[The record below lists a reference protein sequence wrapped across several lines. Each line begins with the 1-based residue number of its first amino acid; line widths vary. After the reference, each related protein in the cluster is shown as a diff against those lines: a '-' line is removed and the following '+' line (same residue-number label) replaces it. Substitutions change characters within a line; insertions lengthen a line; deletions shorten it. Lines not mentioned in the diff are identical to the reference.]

1 MSGRISLYT
10 SATTNAATITTAS
23 TRPSRR
29 ACASVCL
36 RPIQTRST
44 APIDEHGEHGQVRRA
59 VRRELPLCGKLLHV
73 HYRNPTSTLKG
84 GLNRMSSLRG
94 KVILVTGAS
103 SGLGAETARLLS
115 REGATVFGIARDS
128 DRLAAVF
135 ADVETGAYTSVDV
148 GSATDCRDAVERCV
162 ERFGRLDVLVNIA
175 GSHQMRRTETMTD
188 DDWADDLAVNLNGPF
203 YLCRAALP
211 HLLAHGGNI
220 VNVASIAGVEG
231 QAYSA
236 GYCAAKHG
244 LIGLTRALAV
254 EYTADRLR
262 VNAVCPGGMMTPQIE
277 KFSAPD
283 DANFDL
289 IMRTAA
295 PRGMMAPLDVANVIA
310 FLASDAAAAVHG
322 AVYRVDNGKGA
333 G

>member
-1 MSGRISLYT
+1 M
-10 SATTNAATITTAS
+10 AA
-23 TRPSRR
+23 
-29 ACASVCL
+29 L
-36 RPIQTRST
+36 Q
-44 APIDEHGEHGQVRRA
+44 D
-59 VRRELPLCGKLLHV
+59 
-73 HYRNPTSTLKG
+73 
-84 GLNRMSSLRG
+84 
-94 KVILVTGAS
+94 KVVLVTGAS

-115 REGATVFGIARDS
+115 HSGATIFGIGRDTG
-128 DRLAAVF
+128 RLAEVF
-135 ADVETGAYTSVDV
+135 ADVKQ
-148 GSATDCRDAVERCV
+148 GSYASLDIASAQSCRDAVEQCV
-162 ERFGRLDVLVNIA
+162 HEWGGLDVLVNIA
-175 GSHQMRRTETMTD
+175 GRHQMRRTEAMND
-188 DDWADDLAVNLNGPF
+188 DDWAEDLAVNLNGPF

-211 HLLAHGGNI
+211 YLLERGGNI
-220 VNVASIAGVEG
+220 INVSSIAGVEG

-262 VNAVCPGGMMTPQIE
+262 VNAICPGGMITPQIE
-277 KFSAPD
+277 RFSAPD
-283 DANFDL
+283 NPNYDL

-295 PRGMMAPLDVANVIA
+295 PRGMMQPLDVANVIA